1 MAITVT
7 RGDARFNNL
16 NKAHNARYP
25 TMSSESVADI
35 ALCQN
40 AGDVAEALQRTVST
54 GKRPTIRSGGNCY
67 ADFYINNPNGTLID
81 VGLLNHTGNL
91 PHDPRYRIG
100 PGATVGK
107 AYQDLYRLY
116 NVTIP
121 GASCSEVTAGGHI
134 TGGGYGVLSRLFGLT
149 TDWVSEIEILTVA
162 ANGDVVPRTINARH
176 DADLFRAC
184 RGVGG
189 GNFGVI
195 TDYIFDTLP
204 PAPQEVTFASL
215 SFSWTDMTEEKFAK
229 ILNAYGN
236 YFATRGKDPDTW
248 GLFTVMN
255 MSHKNSGR
263 IAIVVQFCN
272 PDGTCKDLS
281 VLHEFLNLFDSCG
294 PEVQTSTRGQHH
306 HGQDGDIGLYPSA
319 HTGSLDHG
327 AQQFAENCA
336 ICHGGGGRGGNGGPN
351 IASTNSVITLSD
363 EDLRNIAHNGTGG
376 GMPAFSQLSEQDTE
390 GIVKYLRS
398 LQKKNGAP
406 ATVVAPMPGERN
418 GRADNRQEASC
429 GTHTLVNT
437 PWIDTDGS
445 GGVRGGTRQR
455 ADYKSTYMRK
465 NFTPHEISVFYK
477 HMTRVVPGVIPTGA
491 TILIDSFGGAVNRKE
506 MGERTVIFQRSSVL
520 KLQFL
525 SYWANP
531 AEDAGHIAFL
541 NELYESLYTSPQVD
555 ADHQGTPYPGEY
567 YQGCYIN
574 YPDMDMLEH
583 SYWPELYFG
592 PNYKFLQ
599 QVKKKYD
606 PNNIFHHVM
615 SVRA

>member
-1 MAITVT
+1 MAIRVT

-40 AGDVAEALQRTVST
+40 AGDVAEALQRTVSA

-116 NVTIP
+116 NVTLP

-149 TDWVSEIEILTVA
+149 TDWVSEIEILTVG

-195 TDYIFDTLP
+195 TDYVFDTLP
-204 PAPQEVTFASL
+204 PAPQEVMIVSV
-215 SFSWTDMTEEKFAK
+215 SFSWADMTEGKFAR
-229 ILNAYGN
+229 IMNAYGN

-255 MSHKNSGR
+255 LHPKSGGQ
-263 IAIVVQFCN
+263 IGIQVQFCN

-294 PEVQTSTRGQHH
+294 PDVQTATRGQHN
-306 HGQDGDIGLYPSA
+306 HGMAGSVGVYPGVHSGG
-319 HTGSLDHG
+319 HDHG
-327 AQQFAENCA
+327 AEHFAENCA
-336 ICHGGGGRGGNGGPN
+336 ICHGATGTGGNGGPN
-351 IASTNSVITLSD
+351 IAGMKSVIAMSD
-363 EDLRNIAHNGTGG
+363 EELRSIVHNGMGG
-376 GMPAFSQLSEQDTE
+376 GMPAFSQFSEQDTE
-390 GIVKYLRS
+390 GIVKYLRT
-398 LQKKNGAP
+398 LQEKNGGA
-406 ATVVAPMPGERN
+406 AAVVTPGARSGRDDNQQPM
-418 GRADNRQEASC
+418 DC
-429 GTHTLVNT
+429 GTYTLT
-437 PWIDTDGS
+437 RTEWIDTDGS
-445 GGVRGGTRQR
+445 GGARGGTRQR
-455 ADYKSTYMRK
+455 AAYKSAYMRK
-465 NFTPHEISVFYK
+465 SFTPHEISVFY
-477 HMTRVVPGVIPTGA
+477 HHLTREVSGVIPAGGS
-491 TILIDSFGGAVNRKE
+491 ILIDSFGGAVNRKDK
-506 MGERTVIFQRSSVL
+506 GEQTVIFQRSSVF
-520 KLQFL
+520 KLQFM
-525 SYWANP
+525 SYWADP
-531 AEDAGHIAFL
+531 ADDAGHVAFL
-541 NELYESLYTSPQVD
+541 NELYEDLYTSPQVD
-555 ADHQGTPYPGEY
+555 ANHQGTPYPGEN

-574 YPDMDMLEH
+574 YPDLDMLQH

-606 PNNIFHHVM
+606 PNNIFHHAM
-615 SVRA
+615 SVRT

>member
-1 MAITVT
+1 MAIKVT
-7 RGDARFNNL
+7 RGDVRFNSL

-25 TMSSESVADI
+25 AMLSESVADI

-40 AGDVAEALQRTVST
+40 AGDVAQALQQAVSA

-162 ANGDVVPRTINARH
+162 ANGDVVPRTINARQ

-189 GNFGVI
+189 GNYGVI
-195 TDYIFDTLP
+195 TDYIFDKLP
-204 PAPQEVTFASL
+204 PAPQEVTMASL
-215 SFSWTDMTEEKFAK
+215 SFSWADMTEEKFAR
-229 ILNAYGN
+229 IMNAYGN

-248 GLFTVMN
+248 GLFTGIN
-255 MSHKNSGR
+255 LHPKSGGR
-263 IAIVVQFCN
+263 IEIGAQFCN

-294 PEVQTSTRGQHH
+294 PDVQTSTPGQHH
-306 HGQDGDIGLYPSA
+306 HRQGGNIGVYPGTHA
-319 HTGSLDHG
+319 ASLDRG
-327 AQQFAENCA
+327 AQHFAENCA
-336 ICHGGGGRGGNGGPN
+336 ICHGGDGRGGNGGPN
-351 IASTNSVITLSD
+351 IAGMKSVIAMSD
-363 EDLRNIAHNGTGG
+363 EELRSVVHNGVGG
-376 GMPAFSQLSEQDTE
+376 EMPAFTQFSEQDTE

-398 LQKKNGAP
+398 LQEKNGAP
-406 ATVVAPMPGERN
+406 TAVVAPG
-418 GRADNRQEASC
+418 GADNRLQADC
-429 GTHTLVNT
+429 GTHTLTRT
-437 PWIDTDGS
+437 PWIDTDG
-445 GGVRGGTRQR
+445 GGGARGGRRQR
-455 ADYKSTYMRK
+455 AAYKSTYMRK
-465 NFTPHEISVFYK
+465 NFTPHEVSVFYE
-477 HMTRVVPGVIPTGA
+477 HMTRVVAGVIPAGVA
-491 TILIDSFGGAVNRKE
+491 ILIDSYGGAVNRKE
-506 MGERTVIFQRSSVL
+506 MGEQTVIFQRSSIL
-520 KLQFL
+520 KLQFI
-525 SYWANP
+525 SYWTDP

-541 NELYESLYTSPQVD
+541 NQLYESLYTSPQVD

-567 YQGCYIN
+567 YEGCYIN
-574 YPDMDMLEH
+574 YPDPDMLQH

-606 PNNIFHHVM
+606 PNNIFHHGM

>member
-1 MAITVT
+1 MAIRVS
-7 RGDARFNNL
+7 RDDPRFNNL
-16 NKAHNARYP
+16 NTAHNARYP
-25 TMSSESVADI
+25 ATSSESVGDI

-40 AGDVAEALQRTVST
+40 ANDVADALQRAVSA

-81 VGLLNHTGNL
+81 VGLMNHTGNL

-116 NVTIP
+116 NMTIP

-134 TGGGYGVLSRLFGLT
+134 TGGGYGILSRLFGLT

-162 ANGDVVPRTINARH
+162 GNGDVVPRTINARH

-189 GNFGVI
+189 GNYGVI
-195 TDYIFDTLP
+195 TDYIFDKLP
-204 PAPQEVTFASL
+204 PAPQEVTISNL
-215 SFSWTDMTEEKFAK
+215 SFSWADMTEEKFAR
-229 ILNAYGN
+229 IMNAYGN

-248 GLFTVMN
+248 GLFTGMN
-255 MSHKNSGR
+255 VSHKSSGR
-263 IAIVVQFCN
+263 IAIEAQFCN

-294 PEVQTSTRGQHH
+294 PDVQTSTQGHRHPGQT
-306 HGQDGDIGLYPSA
+306 GDFGLYPSA
-319 HTGSLDHG
+319 HDASLEHG
-327 AQQFAENCA
+327 AQHFAENCA
-336 ICHGGGGRGGNGGPN
+336 ICHGGDGRGGNGGPN
-351 IASTNSVITLSD
+351 IAGDNNVITLSD
-363 EDLRNIAHNGTGG
+363 EELRSIVHNGMAG
-376 GMPAFSQLSEQDTE
+376 GMPSFSQFSEQETQ

-398 LQKKNGAP
+398 LQKKTGAP
-406 ATVVAPMPGERN
+406 AAVAAPMPGGHTGHGGN
-418 GRADNRQEASC
+418 C
-429 GTHTLVNT
+429 GTTPLVHT
-437 PWIDTDGS
+437 PWINTDGG
-445 GGVRGGTRQR
+445 GGVRRRNSQR

-465 NFTPHEISVFYK
+465 TFTPHEISVFYH
-477 HMTRVVPGVIPTGA
+477 HMTREVPGVIPAGA
-491 TILIDSFGGAVNRKE
+491 IILMDSFGGAVNRKE
-506 MGERTVIFQRSSVL
+506 MGEKTVIFQRSSVL
-520 KLQFL
+520 KLQFI

-541 NELYESLYTSPQVD
+541 NQLYEDLYTSPQVD
-555 ADHQGTPYPGEY
+555 AHHQGTPYPGEY
-567 YQGCYIN
+567 YEGCYIN
-574 YPDMDMLEH
+574 YPDPDMLKY

-606 PNNIFHHVM
+606 PNNIFHHAM

>member
-1 MAITVT
+1 MAIRVS

-40 AGDVAEALQRTVST
+40 AGDVAEALQRAVSA

-67 ADFYINNPNGTLID
+67 ADFYINNPSGTLID

-116 NVTIP
+116 NVTLP
-121 GASCSEVTAGGHI
+121 GATCAEVTAGGHI

-149 TDWVSEIEILTVA
+149 TDWVSEIEILMVA

-204 PAPQEVTFASL
+204 PAPQEVTIASL
-215 SFSWTDMTEEKFAK
+215 SFSWADMTEEKFAR
-229 ILNAYGN
+229 IMNTYGN

-248 GLFTVMN
+248 GLFTVMDLHPK
-255 MSHKNSGR
+255 SGGR
-263 IAIVVQFCN
+263 IGIQVQFCN
-272 PDGTCKDLS
+272 PDGTCRNLS
-281 VLHEFLNLFDSCG
+281 VLHEFLNLFNDCG
-294 PEVQTSTRGQHH
+294 PEVQTATASHRN
-306 HGQDGDIGLYPSA
+306 HGMKGSVGVYPGA
-319 HTGSLDHG
+319 HTGSHDLG
-327 AQQFAENCA
+327 AEHFAENCA
-336 ICHGGGGRGGNGGPN
+336 VCHGATGTGGNGGPN
-351 IASTNSVITLSD
+351 IAGMKSVIGMSD
-363 EDLRNIAHNGTGG
+363 EELRSIVHNGVGG
-376 GMPAFSQLSEQDTE
+376 EMPAFSQFSEQETE
-390 GIVKYLRS
+390 GIVKYLRT
-398 LQKKNGAP
+398 LQQKNGGATLAAP
-406 ATVVAPMPGERN
+406 VSG
-418 GRADNRQEASC
+418 GRADNQQPMDC
-429 GTHTLVNT
+429 GTYTLT
-437 PWIDTDGS
+437 RTQWIDTDGS
-445 GGVRGGTRQR
+445 GGARGRTRQR
-455 ADYKSTYMRK
+455 AAYKSAYMRK
-465 NFTPHEISVFYK
+465 CFTAHEISVFY
-477 HMTRVVPGVIPTGA
+477 HHLTREVSGVMPAGA
-491 TILIDSFGGAVNRKE
+491 TILIDSFGGAVNRQDKAE
-506 MGERTVIFQRSSVL
+506 QTVIFQRSSIF
-520 KLQFL
+520 KLQFM
-525 SYWANP
+525 SFWPNP

-541 NELYESLYTSPQVD
+541 NQLYEDLYTSPQVD
-555 ADHQGTPYPGEY
+555 ANHQGTPYPGEN

-574 YPDMDMLEH
+574 YPDMDMLQR

-599 QVKKKYD
+599 QVKRKYD
-606 PNNIFHHVM
+606 PNNIFHHAM
-615 SVRA
+615 SVRT